1 MKLKKNYEL
10 VMTKTDGQAC
20 GDGGCSEWELRKKG
34 CVIKTFTS
42 CHCGRGCGG
51 RDTVRDDW
59 GYHDCADAIEA
70 ARAD

>member
-1 MKLKKNYEL
+1 MKFKPGYDLIMVASDDRL
-10 VMTKTDGQAC
+10 C
-20 GDGGCSEWELRKKG
+20 GDGGETEWVLTHNG
-34 CVIKTFTS
+34 KTVASFTS

>member
-1 MKLKKNYEL
+1 MKLKSGYDL
-10 VMTKTDGQAC
+10 IMTSTDDRPC
-20 GDGGCSEWELRKKG
+20 GDGGASEWVLTCGGK
-34 CVIKTFTS
+34 VVASFTS

>member
-10 VMTKTDGQAC
+10 VMTKTDGQTC

-34 CVIKTFTS
+34 CVIKAFTS